1 VRCVPLLSLLICC
14 SSGAYCQSLD
24 PPLLTE
30 NEAVEMARSGNRD
43 VQKSSLDISRA
54 IHGIEQARTNYFPQT
69 NIQVTSGDPLKALH
83 LTIPQG
89 ALGTY
94 PSTGPIPG
102 NNVDIASGGGFQMV
116 AYGTL
121 TQPLSQFYKIH
132 LGVETARVQ
141 QRLAVQG
148 ERQQREKTVAQ
159 VRETYHQIVQTQ
171 AAVASDA
178 KQILSLEETLRITQN
193 DVQQGTA
200 LKADQL
206 QVAAALAQQR
216 ITSLHDQ
223 NDLSTQRE
231 QLNELLGRSIDADFT
246 VEEMGPPTPSEDD
259 LKAARSL
266 ALQQRPEIRQADL
279 QIKKAELDVRTERA
293 DYIPDISAQATYL
306 GFQNV
311 QFLPRNV
318 ATVGF
323 SLQWRNPW
331 DWGQRRAQ
339 IASLKDVTKQ
349 QQLSAEDARQQ
360 VLLDVDQRFRAL
372 QEARLSV
379 DAAGLAQEA
388 SAERLR
394 NLTNQYR
401 EQTTL
406 LQDLLRQNSDFQQ
419 RQASYIE
426 TLSRYW
432 SARADFQRA
441 IGEE

>member
-1 VRCVPLLSLLICC
+1 
-14 SSGAYCQSLD
+14 
-24 PPLLTE
+24 
-30 NEAVEMARSGNRD
+30 
-43 VQKSSLDISRA
+43 
-54 IHGIEQARTNYFPQT
+54 
-69 NIQVTSGDPLKALH
+69 
-83 LTIPQG
+83 
-89 ALGTY
+89 
-94 PSTGPIPG
+94 
-102 NNVDIASGGGFQMV
+102 
-116 AYGTL
+116 
-121 TQPLSQFYKIH
+121 
-132 LGVETARVQ
+132 
-141 QRLAVQG
+141 
-148 ERQQREKTVAQ
+148 
-159 VRETYHQIVQTQ
+159 
-171 AAVASDA
+171 
-178 KQILSLEETLRITQN
+178 
-193 DVQQGTA
+193 
-200 LKADQL
+200 
-206 QVAAALAQQR
+206 
-216 ITSLHDQ
+216 
-223 NDLSTQRE
+223 
-231 QLNELLGRSIDADFT
+231 
-246 VEEMGPPTPSEDD
+246 
-259 LKAARSL
+259 
-266 ALQQRPEIRQADL
+266 
-279 QIKKAELDVRTERA
+279 VRTERA